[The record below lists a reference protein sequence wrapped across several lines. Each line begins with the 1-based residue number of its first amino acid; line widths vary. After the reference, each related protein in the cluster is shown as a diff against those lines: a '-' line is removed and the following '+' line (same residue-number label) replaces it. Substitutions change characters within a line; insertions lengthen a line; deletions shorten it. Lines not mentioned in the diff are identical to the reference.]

1 MKMKKRILALL
12 LVLVAV
18 LCSACG
24 NSDNSNNATQDSKA
38 DATEAETTQKEKDL
52 DEIKADLNANSAK
65 FLDFFGEGY
74 QVTDLELIK
83 RNTKEDSDTVY
94 CTVSLAN
101 DAATLVQ
108 DFKFSYNYYTTG
120 GWILDEFEPTGE
132 ASTIGTDETT
142 ETASTLDDAAY
153 IGAYSDEGAMPEA
166 LTIEK
171 GEGNNYTIQ
180 VTIFRLGSLEDG
192 VGTLDAS
199 GMKFTAT
206 DPAGNPIKGLITSDG
221 QSATLTITDSTWE
234 YLTNGYTLQ
243 YTKSSD
249 ATNSNG
255 ESNAS
260 PYVDSLSDGFLIEN
274 QTFCYYDEEIEIT
287 VDLYPDNA
295 TSGTARFTLR
305 EGGDTGFIGFDGQ
318 YALASSGLFEVNVD
332 GMEEKI
338 TFSVDLISSPSTL
351 LLNLGTY
358 GTFELADREWI
369 LQNAG

>member
-1 MKMKKRILALL
+1 M
-12 LVLVAV
+12 
-18 LCSACG
+18 
-24 NSDNSNNATQDSKA
+24 
-38 DATEAETTQKEKDL
+38 
-52 DEIKADLNANSAK
+52 
-65 FLDFFGEGY
+65 
-74 QVTDLELIK
+74 TDLELIK

-108 DFKFSYNYYTTG
+108 DFKFSYNHYTTG

-132 ASTIGTDETT
+132 ASTIDIDETT

-153 IGAYSDEGAMPEA
+153 IGAYSDEGAMPE
-166 LTIEK
+166 
-171 GEGNNYTIQ
+171 
-180 VTIFRLGSLEDG
+180 S
-192 VGTLDAS
+192 
-199 GMKFTAT
+199 
-206 DPAGNPIKGLITSDG
+206 NP
-221 QSATLTITDSTWE
+221 
-234 YLTNGYTLQ
+234 
-243 YTKSSD
+243 
-249 ATNSNG
+249 
-255 ESNAS
+255 S
-260 PYVDSLSDGFLIEN
+260 PYLDSLSDGFLIEN